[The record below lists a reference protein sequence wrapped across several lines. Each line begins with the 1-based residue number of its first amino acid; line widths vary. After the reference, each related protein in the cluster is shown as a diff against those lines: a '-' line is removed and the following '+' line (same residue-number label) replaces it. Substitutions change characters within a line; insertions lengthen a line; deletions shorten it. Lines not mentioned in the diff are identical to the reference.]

1 MSSVLELTNIQQTVK
16 FRQNNC
22 LANMLNLPKHWQ
34 QFLLL
39 ECWPKPS
46 AIHHED
52 PRCLLRQ
59 KTCREKRWT
68 SNEAGRRATRPHRLV
83 MTTAA
88 LSTALHTRRHMACRM
103 LATPAQN
110 TDQPGKKNTQHTA
123 VMCEACRN
131 FKQSSCAVRTEYTHN
146 SIHLN
151 NLTQVPLIPIY
162 HWLMYT
168 FCVKTI

>member
-16 FRQNNC
+16 FGQNNC

-88 LSTALHTRRHMACRM
+88 LSTVLHTRRHMACCM
-103 LATPAQN
+103 LVTPTQN
-110 TDQPGKKNTQHTA
+110 TDQPGKKNMQHTV
-123 VMCEACRN
+123 VMYEAHTHPFNGPLSGTTRVSRYQKGETN
-131 FKQSSCAVRTEYTHN
+131 LDFTEAKD
-146 SIHLN
+146 SEW
-151 NLTQVPLIPIY
+151 Q
-162 HWLMYT
+162 
-168 FCVKTI
+168 